1 MSTPPVH
8 LTDLGGPPDAPLLV
22 LGPSL
27 GTGCVPLWSATL
39 PRLRATYRVVAW
51 DLPGHGGNAAVGEPF
66 TVADL
71 AAAVLAA
78 VEEHAPG
85 ESFAYAGVS
94 VGGATGQQ
102 LALDAPDRVAAVAIL
117 ASAPRIGEPD
127 AWAERAALVRAEGA
141 AAVVD
146 GSRQRWFAPGFADA
160 HPEVA
165 VPLLQSLARLDAEGY
180 AQTCEALGSFD
191 VRDRLGGL
199 AVPVLELLGADDPVC
214 APDGPTPIAGPGGAA
229 PDGRR
234 VVLDGVAHL
243 PPAEAPDA
251 VVEALLGFLGR
262 DDVTALTAG
271 ATTSEVQD
279 AGMAVRRAVLGA
291 DHVDRAT
298 AAAAEAGGIS
308 EEFQRFITA
317 YAWGGIWTRPGLDR
331 RTRSFVTLTALM
343 ARGHDEEFVMH
354 VRAART
360 NGLSEAEIGELVLQC
375 AIYLGVPD
383 ANHALRLVRS
393 ALAEGGA

>member
-1 MSTPPVH
+1 MSAPPVH
-8 LTDLGGPPDAPLLV
+8 LTDLGTSGPPDAPLLV

-39 PRLRATYRVVAW
+39 PRLRTRFRVLAW
-51 DLPGHGGNAAVGEPF
+51 DLPGHGGNREVGEPF
-66 TVADL
+66 TIADL

-78 VEEHAPG
+78 VDASPNLAAPG
-85 ESFAYAGVS
+85 ERFTYAGVS

-102 LALDAPDRVAAVAIL
+102 LALDVPDRVTALAAVAT
-117 ASAPRIGEPD
+117 APRLGQPA
-127 AWAERAALVRAEGA
+127 AWAERAALVRAEGT

-146 GSRQRWFAPGFADA
+146 GSRERWFAPGFADA
-160 HPEVA
+160 RPDVA

-191 VRDRLGGL
+191 VRDRLGEIG
-199 AVPVLELLGADDPVC
+199 VPTLELLGADDPVC
-214 APDGPTPIAGPGGAA
+214 PPDGPAPIAGDGGAV

-251 VVEALLGFLGR
+251 VVEALLGFLDR
-262 DDVTALTAG
+262 DVPA
-271 ATTSEVQD
+271 EE
-279 AGMAVRRAVLGA
+279 GMAVRRAVLGA
-291 DHVDRAT
+291 AHVDRAA
-298 AAAAEAGGIS
+298 AAAAEAGGMS

-331 RTRSFVTLTALM
+331 RTRSFITLTALM
-343 ARGHDEEFVMH
+343 ARGHDEEFAMH
-354 VRAART
+354 VRAARR

-383 ANHALRLVRS
+383 ANHALKLVRT
-393 ALAEGGA
+393 ALAEHEKGED